1 MESSQSSSLVAATLI
16 VCVAGLG
23 VPSLSRA
30 AEVPA
35 PTLILSGDQLPAE
48 DQRAARVELRVDAE
62 DLGEDAGP
70 MGDKISEVCGEVLAA
85 EGVADASD
93 PLDPVITVVI
103 ERTGG
108 DDNPGF
114 VVGFSIE
121 KGDEIVPGSTR
132 QADCSLCTRGE
143 VIDKIREE
151 LPALVSLA
159 REHQVPADSGEE
171 GGGEEGGGEEGGGE
185 EGGDEDTKAI
195 GPMGFAGIGEQAE
208 GPPAL
213 AGVGRGR
220 RGRGRSLRCARRRA
234 QGGHAGRGD
243 GLPHAWLGRARCGCG
258 GPGDRCRA
266 DRPGRQQAEEGT
278 WVHVCADRGARGRLR
293 VLTQRSLKPGVLDRS
308 GLLADTS

>member
-70 MGDKISEVCGEVLAA
+70 MGDKISEVCGEVLAD

-93 PLDPVITVVI
+93 PLDPVIIVVI

-151 LPALVSLA
+151 LPPLVSLA
-159 REHQVPADSGEE
+159 REHQVPAATGD
-171 GGGEEGGGEEGGGE
+171 EGGGE

-195 GPMGFAGIGEQAE
+195 GPMGFAGIGLGVVGA
-208 GPPAL
+208 
-213 AGVGRGR
+213 AGVGVGAAFAARGEVPKEDMPVEATDYR
-220 RGRGRSLRCARRRA
+220 TPGLVVLGVGAAALVTGVVLIALDVSKRKKARGSTSARIEA
-234 QGGHAGRGD
+234 
-243 GLPHAWLGRARCGCG
+243 
-258 GPGDRCRA
+258 
-266 DRPGRQQAEEGT
+266 
-278 WVHVCADRGARGRLR
+278 RGAGF
-293 VLTQRSLKPGVLDRS
+293 
-308 GLLADTS
+308 AF